1 MPDVVLPP
9 PWPRV
14 SPAATIGY
22 MTDQAASRPA
32 TRALARG
39 LAGLVLLVLAGAL
52 VLLVLNARVMP
63 PGKTGAYGFAAVA
76 VVVYAGV
83 GGLIAARVPG
93 NAIGW
98 LLTLEGLLLAASM
111 FLEQYGLR
119 GLATA
124 PGSLPA
130 VRPVSAL
137 GSSTQNLAV
146 ASLIVI
152 VLLFPDGR
160 LPSRR
165 WRPVLWIA
173 IAAVIVSGLGQFL
186 QRGHADG
193 HRCRAWR
200 TGWPRSAGPSAS
212 PRPPAGAR
220 G

>member
-1 MPDVVLPP
+1 MPP
-9 PWPRV
+9 
-14 SPAATIGY
+14 STIGAY
-22 MTDQAASRPA
+22 VFA
-32 TRALARG
+32 T
-39 LAGLVLLVLAGAL
+39 
-52 VLLVLNARVMP
+52 
-63 PGKTGAYGFAAVA
+63 VA
-76 VVVYAGV
+76 VVVYAGI

-98 LLTLEGLLLAASM
+98 LLTLEGLLLAVSM

-146 ASLIVI
+146 ASLIVL

-173 IAAVIVSGLGQFL
+173 VAAVMVSGLGQLL
-186 QRGHADG
+186 QRGTVIQGSLTNALLAAHVG
-193 HRCRAWR
+193 FPNPFGVLPRH
-200 TGWPRSAGPSAS
+200 GWYSAS
-212 PRPPAGAR
+212 LAR
-220 G
+220 GH

>member
-22 MTDQAASRPA
+22 MTDQAASRPG
-32 TRALARG
+32 TRALAWG
-39 LAGLVLLVLAGAL
+39 LAGLIVLVLAAAL
-52 VLLVLNARVMP
+52 VLLAFNARVMAP
-63 PGKTGAYGFAAVA
+63 TKIGAYGFAAVA
-76 VVVYAGV
+76 VLVYAGV

-93 NAIGW
+93 NVIGW
-98 LLTLEGLLLAASM
+98 LLSLDGLLLAASM

-130 VRPVSAL
+130 VRPISAL

-146 ASLIVI
+146 ASLIVL
-152 VLLFPDGR
+152 VLLFPDGH

-165 WRPVLWIA
+165 WRPVL
-173 IAAVIVSGLGQFL
+173 
-186 QRGHADG
+186 
-193 HRCRAWR
+193 
-200 TGWPRSAGPSAS
+200 
-212 PRPPAGAR
+212 
-220 G
+220 

>member
-1 MPDVVLPP
+1 MPVVVLPP
-9 PWPRV
+9 PWPPGPPV
-14 SPAATIGY
+14 ATIGY
-22 MTDQAASRPA
+22 MTDQAASRPR
-32 TRALARG
+32 TRVLAWG

-52 VLLVLNARVMP
+52 VLLAFNARVMP
-63 PGKTGAYGFAAVA
+63 PGKIGAYGFAAVA

-98 LLTLEGLLLAASM
+98 LLTLGGLLLVMSM
-111 FLEQYGLR
+111 FLEQYGLL

-146 ASLIVI
+146 ASLIVL

-173 IAAVIVSGLGQFL
+173 VAAVMVSGLGQLL
-186 QRGHADG
+186 QRGTVEARRAPDHAG
-193 HRCRAWR
+193 
-200 TGWPRSAGPSAS
+200 AGPSGGGELS
-212 PRPPAGAR
+212 TGSR
-220 G
+220 